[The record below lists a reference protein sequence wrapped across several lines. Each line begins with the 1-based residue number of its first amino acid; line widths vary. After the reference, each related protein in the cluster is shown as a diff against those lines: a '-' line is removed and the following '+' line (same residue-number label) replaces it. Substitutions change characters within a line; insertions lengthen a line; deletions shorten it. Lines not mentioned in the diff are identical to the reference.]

1 MRPRSRNLPTR
12 PESRSNTSRDP
23 RPRLKRSACFRAL
36 ESRESTPDVYL
47 LVVWPGIL
55 AELLADL
62 RSFLGDEAH
71 QHLDAAVKNDTVD
84 GKLVAM
90 PFFVET
96 GVLYY

>member
-23 RPRLKRSACFRAL
+23 TPRLKRSARFRAL

-55 AELLADL
+55 AEL